1 MAEASPI
8 LPAGT
13 LWDRVLTRTE
23 QALQCGALQSI
34 PTDYELV
41 ADGEMRFLV
50 RQLAAIARKEK
61 AKQQQEKAKAQG
73 KDFNPF
79 LPYEEDLFV
88 AHLSNT
94 HVCLLNKFNVVDHHL
109 LMVTRQF
116 EEQEALLNQADF
128 EALWVG
134 LREIDG
140 LGFYNGGQRAGASQR
155 HKHLQ
160 LVPLP
165 LYPTGEPLPISVWV
179 EAIAPDRSPAVLTL
193 PQLPFPHALVRL
205 AVPQADPTAAAQ
217 ISLEHYQALLAAVG
231 LTPEPESDR
240 PPGAYNLLVT
250 RDWMLLVPRSQ
261 ESFDSISVNSLGF
274 AGSMFVRDDAQMAT
288 LKQHGPLK
296 ILCQVAQSGSADGG
310 NVKGE

>member
-1 MAEASPI
+1 MAEVSSTL
-8 LPAGT
+8 LPGT
-13 LWDRVLTRTE
+13 LWDRVVACTE

-34 PTDYELV
+34 PTDYELME
-41 ADGEMRFLV
+41 DGGMRFLV

-61 AKQQQEKAKAQG
+61 AKQQQEKTKG

-79 LPYEEDLFV
+79 LPYEEELFV
-88 AHLSNT
+88 AHLSDT

-116 EEQEALLNQADF
+116 EEQETLLTQADF
-128 EALWVG
+128 QALWVC

-165 LYPTGEPLPISVWV
+165 LYPTGEPLPIAAWV
-179 EAIAPDRSPAVLTL
+179 EAVAPDRSSAVCTL
-193 PQLPFPHALVRL
+193 PQIPFPHALMRL
-205 AVPQADPTAAAQ
+205 AVPVSDPTTAAQ
-217 ISLEHYQALLAAVG
+217 TSLEHYQALLTTVG
-231 LTPEPESDR
+231 LAPEPGSDR
-240 PPGAYNLLVT
+240 PTGPYNLLVT

-274 AGSMFVRDDAQMAT
+274 AGSMFVRDEAQMRT

-296 ILCQVAQSGSADGG
+296 ILCQVAQSDSARRDA
-310 NVKGE
+310 